1 MDEYFNQDPAG
12 TDPVNAEGNGQAPEN
27 SFPQE
32 GDPFGQTSGKEP
44 YHSPYDAYRFQTP
57 PGFETREQRPG
68 TGGSAAGQSGK
79 DGKKPRRK
87 TGVVIAICAAVALL
101 LAGIVGACTLLLVRI
116 ANTGEAS
123 DPEAV
128 ESLLPDMDGEEE
140 DGGKTPEKEEREIEE
155 AEVQT
160 DDLTIPEVVEHCMP
174 SMVAIT
180 NTSISEYYDI
190 FGRAEEREAVSAGSG
205 IIVGETDTELL
216 IATNNHVIADSAEIT
231 VTFVDEEAVSGTV
244 KGADD
249 QEDLAIVSVLLSD
262 LKQSTK
268 DEIRVVQI
276 GDSDSCVV
284 GEQVVAIGNA
294 LGYGQSVSAGIVSA
308 LNREVT
314 VNGSVHRLIQT
325 DASIN
330 PGNSGGALLNMRG
343 ELIGI
348 NEVKYVDATVE
359 GVGYAIPMA
368 AAEPILDRLGS
379 RTAREKADPS
389 QAAWVGITCTDMPSS
404 YVNMGYPAGVYVV
417 EVVKDGPADEAGLE
431 KGDII
436 TGIDG
441 TSVSGKDAFLRELEY
456 FSAGETVDLTISRLD
471 RSGRNFISSRV
482 AITFGNKAEAMAEG
496 QGQPKPEQ
504 EEEEPEEENERGS
517 FHFQLPGY

>member
-1 MDEYFNQDPAG
+1 MDEYYNQDPAG
-12 TDPVNAEGNGQAPEN
+12 TDPVSPEGNGQAPEN
-27 SFPQE
+27 GHPQGGNSFGPAQE
-32 GDPFGQTSGKEP
+32 QEP

-57 PGFETREQRPG
+57 PDFSVRETRPG
-68 TGGSAAGQSGK
+68 TGTGSSGPSGNG
-79 DGKKPRRK
+79 GKKPGRK
-87 TGVVIAICAAVALL
+87 TGIVIAICAAVALL
-101 LAGIVGACTLLLVRI
+101 LAGVVAAGTMLLVRI
-116 ANTGEAS
+116 ANTDELP

-389 QAAWVGITCTDMPSS
+389 EAAWVGITCTDMPSS
-404 YVNMGYPAGVYVV
+404 YVSMGYPAGVYVV
-417 EVVKDGPADEAGLE
+417 EVVEGGPADEAGLE

-482 AITFGNKAEAMAEG
+482 SITFGNKAEAMTEG
-496 QGQPKPEQ
+496 REQPEQ
-504 EEEEPEEENERGS
+504 REEGPEEENNDRSS